1 MTDLSQIREH
11 MEVIGA
17 DGVHIGIVDKVEEHR
32 IKLTKADSGSH
43 QDHHHYLSTG
53 LIAAVEGKKSG
64 FPQTAIRQ
72 CCWRKKQ
79 EGKRSQTNPD
89 FDYLQG
95 FVGINLLLLSR
106 ARLYAAP
113 RPYRLGH
120 APQPLPHGSRFGV
133 AVGKT
138 HCRVLMTISPAR
150 RRGAAPF
157 RQLSAR

>member
-1 MTDLSQIREH
+1 
-11 MEVIGA
+11 ME
-17 DGVHIGIVDKVEEHR
+17 
-32 IKLTKADSGSH
+32 TKA
-43 QDHHHYLSTG
+43 
-53 LIAAVEGKKSG
+53 G
-64 FPQTAIRQ
+64 FPPTAIRQ

-138 HCRVLMTISPAR
+138 HRSEEHTSELQSLMR
-150 RRGAAPF
+150 RSYAVF
-157 RQLSAR
+157 CLKKKKIT